1 MALIDGIVM
10 GGGAGVSINASHR
23 VAGERFV
30 FAMPEVGIG
39 FFPDVGGTYFLPR
52 LARRAG
58 VYFALTGLRA
68 SPAEPLAFGL
78 VQTFVPSARFGDLA
92 AALEDDWPVDA
103 TLARSAADPEP
114 SALMDEADGVEACF
128 ALPSRAAIVDALAD
142 AERRGFAFASP
153 ARAAM
158 LEKSPTSQAI
168 ALRQMALGPSLDVH
182 EAMRV
187 EYRIVSRIC
196 RGHDFYEGVRALIV
210 DKDNR
215 PKWSAPPSSAELDG
229 VFRLDRR
236 GGTNL
241 PGSERMKHIMRQT
254 RDGVVEHIDPSPPN
268 PSDGALSV
276 AIASV
281 GWETALLWY
290 MRTLAWVWVSKGLF
304 NWAIVLGAFP
314 RLGDFTTMALPLQA
328 TIVAFACF
336 NLLAAVGLLLAA
348 PWGGAIWLL
357 CAMVDWP
364 RPS

>member
-1 MALIDGIVM
+1 VTDAALEAEALIERRGGAGVIVLNRPRALNALTLTMVRLMAAALDDWERDPRVTRIILRGAGERAFCAGGDIRHLYELGRAGDHAAQLTFWREEYQLNERIRTYPKPVVALIDGIVM

-68 SPAEPLAFGL
+68 SPGDALAFGL

-229 VFRLDRR
+229 YFA
-236 GGTNL
+236 
-241 PGSERMKHIMRQT
+241 SI
-254 RDGVVEHIDPSPPN
+254 
-268 PSDGALSV
+268 GAEELTFQVRS
-276 AIASV
+276 A
-281 GWETALLWY
+281 
-290 MRTLAWVWVSKGLF
+290 
-304 NWAIVLGAFP
+304 
-314 RLGDFTTMALPLQA
+314 
-328 TIVAFACF
+328 
-336 NLLAAVGLLLAA
+336 
-348 PWGGAIWLL
+348 
-357 CAMVDWP
+357 
-364 RPS
+364 